1 MSGYYRTIFAIS
13 RGGAPSSQ
21 VIGDAWQCVRDWVAG
36 EGEYGAPY
44 RSSEQ
49 RGAWEGVNGDLRLYD
64 RALNDM
70 RLCNLVWTRADA
82 DASGSRWRLSLRLAT
97 DGNGVEADIEVRG
110 IEDDGGEPLSEL
122 TARPPSV
129 LGQLV
134 DRFECSIGDELLQT
148 AAKRI
153 GVDESDAFVRDE
165 ILSESRRM
173 PLLVV
178 TDFRRGGNVVNANDL
193 QRELI
198 GLARVFAY
206 NHNTAWNIA
215 RDLPQS
221 LWCYDGAVRLYA
233 PGCSEDDLS
242 QRHPYWLRWDIDRVK
257 RDNRLWQML
266 LDECV
271 NKTPRQSQGRLYSRV
286 EDRING
292 EETDALKDKI
302 EQMEKDADPE
312 GELLNQAL
320 EILTEDESE
329 NDLDSVSASKYGIA
343 VKIARALKN
352 RGDRFALENGQLR
365 QTVAQIEEELNQAA
379 PIPTDTKAEATD
391 DAESRFK
398 SVYQVVQ
405 HANENLDNLRFL
417 PSAFR
422 SARKSPFLN
431 TDKLYETLEILSEC
445 GQARA
450 NDTLGVSV
458 ENWLG
463 GRSVD
468 YTPFESEST
477 MKEYGEQRVFRN
489 GRNDLTMQ
497 EHIKLGGG
505 GNRDPQIV
513 MRLHFIWSASEKRW
527 LIGHV
532 GRHLDTD

>member
-1 MSGYYRTIFAIS
+1 MSGYYRTIFAI
-13 RGGAPSSQ
+13 GKGDAPSSQ
-21 VIGDAWQCVRDWVAG
+21 IIGDAWQCVRDWVAG

-97 DGNGVEADIEVRG
+97 DGDGVEADIEVRG
-110 IEDDGGEPLSEL
+110 MEGDSGETPSEL

-129 LGQLV
+129 LGLLV

-193 QRELI
+193 QHELI

-266 LDECV
+266 RDECV
-271 NKTPRQSQGRLYSRV
+271 NRMPRQGQGRLYSRV
-286 EDRING
+286 EDKIND
-292 EETDALKDKI
+292 EETDALRDKI
-302 EQMEKDADPE
+302 EQMEKGADP
-312 GELLNQAL
+312 NQVL
-320 EILTEDESE
+320 EMLTEDEEKIDS
-329 NDLDSVSASKYGIA
+329 DSVSAGRYKAA
-343 VKIARALKN
+343 VTVARAQRN
-352 RGDRFALENGQLR
+352 RGDILALENEQLR
-365 QTVAQIEEELNQAA
+365 QAVVQIEEELNQAA
-379 PIPTDTKAEATD
+379 PIPTDTKDESTD
-391 DAESRFK
+391 DAEPRFK

-405 HANENLDNLRFL
+405 HANENMDNLRFL

-422 SARKSPFLN
+422 SARKSPFLDR
-431 TDKLYETLEILSEC
+431 DKLYETLEILDEC

-468 YTPFESEST
+468 YAPFESEST

-505 GNRDPQIV
+505 GNRDPQRV

-532 GRHLDTD
+532 GRHLDTVSN

>member
-13 RGGAPSSQ
+13 KGDAPSSQ
-21 VIGDAWQCVRDWVAG
+21 VIGDAWQCVRDWVAR

-97 DGNGVEADIEVRG
+97 DGSVVEADIEVRG
-110 IEDDGGEPLSEL
+110 LEGDGGETLSEL

-193 QRELI
+193 QHELT

-266 LDECV
+266 RDECV

-286 EDRING
+286 EDRIND

-379 PIPTDTKAEATD
+379 PIPTDTEAEATD